1 VFPAERDLSPDLAGR
16 ILHADEQCLVVNKR
30 IGESTEPLTDAAG
43 RGEGDAG
50 QGERIT
56 VPADLPALLAAHFGL
71 LQAVHRQDIP
81 VSGCVLFARTP
92 EAISF
97 LGAAFARPGGVEKT
111 YWAVT
116 ALPAGDLP
124 ETGELVHWIGRG
136 RGNRSVAF
144 DGPGPGRKR
153 AVLRY
158 RIRGRGDHYLFWELI
173 LVTGRHHQI
182 RAQLARIGLPVKGDL
197 KYGAPRSEKG
207 GGIRLHGYSLAF
219 PDPGPGGAGN
229 PPENRTIIRVT
240 APPPRPDA
248 LWKAV
253 MCTGGDE
260 GNSPE

>member
-1 VFPAERDLSPDLAGR
+1 MLPAEGDLPPDLAGR

-30 IGESTEPLTDAAG
+30 IGESAEPLAAGQDQGEDAAAPG
-43 RGEGDAG
+43 
-50 QGERIT
+50 
-56 VPADLPALLAAHFGL
+56 DLPGLLVKHFGP
-71 LQAVHRQDIP
+71 LQAVHRLDIP
-81 VSGCVLFARTP
+81 VSGCVLFARCP
-92 EAISF
+92 NALSF
-97 LGAAFARPGGVEKT
+97 LAAAFARPGEVEKT

-116 ALPAGDLP
+116 ALPAGELP
-124 ETGELVHWIGRG
+124 ETGELIHWIGRG

-158 RIRGRGDHYLFWELI
+158 RIRGRGDRYLFLELT

-219 PDPGPGGAGN
+219 PDPGPGSGGAGE
-229 PPENRTIIRVT
+229 PPENGKIIRAA

-248 LWKAV
+248 LWDAFIRA
-253 MCTGGDE
+253 GG
-260 GNSPE
+260 